1 MASDRDLLA
10 NISGQSEEYRKG
22 LVLGFTMAE
31 IMLILLFLL
40 LLLLGKELRDL
51 HSELDS
57 SIPKDSAQASVGK
70 DIEDQWKEAVENGI
84 APQDMSLD
92 QYAGKLIFKSEADQL
107 DVLSAQIKSLREQLK
122 TKEEAIQRLNDL
134 IKELEGN
141 PEYIKNLEAELALAK
156 KSLEELIGLEEEL
169 AKLKRQLAEA
179 EIKIDSSKPL
189 TDALQKAKLS
199 PEEGQQC
206 LLECGAT
213 GRPACWG
220 ESIQNPD
227 FIYDIA
233 MYDDYF
239 WVALREESL
248 NKNRDKWNN
257 LPDKARIETP
267 TFLSASDFRKRM
279 TGLVEYGKANDNCVF
294 SVRLFD
300 VGTSTK
306 QMYKD
311 LRQLVGNY
319 AYETPVRDTT
329 RWTEGTF
336 PETLIID

>member
-1 MASDRDLLA
+1 MAGGRDSLA
-10 NISGQSEEYRKG
+10 NTSVQSEDYRKG

-40 LLLLGKELRDL
+40 LLLLGKELIDL
-51 HSELDS
+51 QEKLNS
-57 SIPKDSAQASVGK
+57 SISLEAPEVVVGQ
-70 DIEDQWKEAVENGI
+70 DIAVQLAGAKAEGL
-84 APQDMSLD
+84 APANMSLEE
-92 QYAGKLIFKSEADQL
+92 YVGRLIFKSEADQL
-107 DVLSAQIKSLREQLK
+107 DILSAQIKALKEQVLSKDQEIQKLTEQIKQLGTDSGYIDDLEEQLSQVK
-122 TKEEAIQRLNDL
+122 
-134 IKELEGN
+134 
-141 PEYIKNLEAELALAK
+141 AELASANERIDAVKPLAD
-156 KSLEELIGLEEEL
+156 
-169 AKLKRQLAEA
+169 ALAEA
-179 EIKIDSSKPL
+179 NLS
-189 TDALQKAKLS
+189 QKQ
-199 PEEGQQC
+199 GQQC
-206 LLECGAT
+206 LLACGAS

-220 ESIQNPD
+220 ESIENPD

-248 NKNRDKWNN
+248 AKNLDKWNN

-267 TFLSASDFRKRM
+267 AFLSASDFRKRM
-279 TGLVEYGKANDNCVF
+279 TGLVEYGQANDNCVF

-319 AYETPVRDTT
+319 AYETPVRDTA

-336 PETLIID
+336 PETLVVE

>member
-10 NISGQSEEYRKG
+10 NISGQYEDYRKG

-51 HSELDS
+51 YSELDS
-57 SIPKDSAQASVGK
+57 SISKDSPQASVGK
-70 DIEDQWKEAVENGI
+70 DIEEQWKEAVENGI
-84 APQDMSLD
+84 APQNMPLD

-107 DVLSAQIKSLREQLK
+107 DVLAAQIKSLREQLK
-122 TKEEAIQRLNDL
+122 TKELDIERLNDL
-134 IKELEGN
+134 IKKLEGN
-141 PEYIKNLEAELALAK
+141 PEYVDDLE
-156 KSLEELIGLEEEL
+156 S
-169 AKLKRQLAEA
+169 QLAEA
-179 EIKIDSSKPL
+179 KDRLEDLAQTEKALAEAEKKVEESKPL
-189 TDALQKAKLS
+189 ADALAEANLSQK
-199 PEEGQQC
+199 EGQQC
-206 LLECGAT
+206 LLACGAT

-220 ESIQNPD
+220 ESIRNPD

-248 NKNRDKWNN
+248 AKNLDKWNN

-319 AYETPVRDTT
+319 AYETPVRDTS
-329 RWTEGTF
+329 RWTEGAF
-336 PETLIID
+336 PETLIIE